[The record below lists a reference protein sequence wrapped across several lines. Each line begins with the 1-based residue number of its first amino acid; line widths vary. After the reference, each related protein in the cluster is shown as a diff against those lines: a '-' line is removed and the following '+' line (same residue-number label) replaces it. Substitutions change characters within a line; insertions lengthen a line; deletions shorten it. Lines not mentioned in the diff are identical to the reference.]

1 MASSADGSVVIE
13 IDLTAKEAE
22 QELSRLKKKILRLNE
37 SLYVGEHK
45 KNSLVAQLKE
55 AEQELDNLQKK
66 TTIGPG
72 FSAQIDPTSVERI
85 SELKNIISS
94 TTDEIKKQEAAN
106 KRVEETLYAEK
117 NLYGETEQVA
127 RKAADEAE
135 KLGNNEGKN
144 RWIES
149 YKIGVQGLAK
159 WLLTAEK
166 NAISLSR
173 NLAKSFY
180 GKISGG
186 IKKLTKS
193 FLTLFTA
200 TKKSNNAFSGGFKN
214 LLKYGLGIRSVFVL
228 VNRLR
233 AALVDG
239 FKNLAQFS
247 TETNTSI
254 SMVKSALTQ
263 LKNSLATAF
272 TPILTVVAPIL
283 TQFINMLSKAADYV
297 ARLTAALTGQKS
309 YTKAT
314 AVQEDYAASL
324 KDTSGA
330 AKDASKALA
339 NFDTINK
346 LSTNSSASSGGGSVT
361 PSEMFEEVSIEPL
374 SFDSWGEAFSTMVD
388 SILNDGI
395 PRLESGLSTL
405 ADWINGFSANVAE
418 MFTFPDVQEKIYA
431 LGASVAT
438 SLNNFVNQVDWVTMG
453 SALGA
458 GLNTALSFMV
468 SFLYT
473 FDWLGLG
480 NSLSTLVNNA
490 IENINWYNLGKLL
503 WAKFKAVI
511 ETAAGFLLGL
521 DMKSVAK
528 AASNTVIGFFDSM
541 SETIQ
546 SIDWGALAEQI
557 ITLLVNIDWAGMI
570 ASAAGALGSLA
581 GALANF
587 IGTAIASAFDG
598 IIEYFSDEVDQ
609 CGGNIVLG
617 ILKGILDGLV
627 GIATWIYDNIFV
639 PFIDGFKAAF
649 GIHSPSTVM
658 AEQGSFLMSGLLS
671 GLTNALQPV
680 IDFFSRVKKSIQ
692 DVLSDIIKFVKNV
705 FTGEWES
712 AWDGVKSVFKNL
724 WNDIVGLLESAVN
737 LIIQGVNWM
746 ISKLNTISFETP
758 DWVPGIGGKSFGIN
772 IPAINEISIPRLA
785 QGAVIPPNREF
796 LAVLGDQKQGTN
808 IEAPASEIEAAVA
821 RGMQSGNGIYGGQL
835 TITIKPASGL
845 TRYLSYELDDESKR
859 RGYKLVKA

>member
-1 MASSADGSVVIE
+1 MASNSDGSVVIE

-37 SLYVGEHK
+37 SLDVGEHK
-45 KNSLVAQLKE
+45 KSSLIAQLKE

-66 TTIGPG
+66 TTIGAG
-72 FSAQIDPTSVERI
+72 LSAQIDPADVARI

-94 TTDEIKKQEAAN
+94 TTDEIKKQDAAN
-106 KRVEETLYAEK
+106 KRVAETLATEK
-117 NLYGETEQVA
+117 NYYGEMESAA
-127 RKAADEAE
+127 RKAAGEAE
-135 KLGNNEGKN
+135 KLKTDEIKN

-149 YKIGVQGLAK
+149 YRAGVQGLAN
-159 WLLTAEK
+159 WLRTAGK
-166 NAISLSR
+166 NAIGLAR
-173 NLAKSFY
+173 NLAKSFS
-180 GKISGG
+180 GKIAGG
-186 IKKLTKS
+186 MKKLAKS
-193 FLTLFTA
+193 ILNLFTA

-272 TPILTVVAPIL
+272 APILTVVAPIL

-346 LSTNSSASSGGGSVT
+346 LSSSSSASSGSGGVS

-374 SFDSWGEAFSTMVD
+374 SFDSWGEAFSAMVD

-395 PRLESGLSTL
+395 PRLESGLS
-405 ADWINGFSANVAE
+405 AMAGWINDFSANVAE
-418 MFTFPDVQEKIYA
+418 MFAFPGVQEKVYA
-431 LGASVAT
+431 LGATIAT
-438 SLNNFVNQVDWVTMG
+438 SLNNFANQIDWATMG

-468 SFLYT
+468 AFLYT
-473 FDWLGLG
+473 YDWLGLG
-480 NSLSTLVNNA
+480 NKLATLVNNA
-490 IENINWYNLGKLL
+490 IKNINWYNLGKLL
-503 WAKFKAVI
+503 WANFKVII

-528 AASNTVIGFFDSM
+528 AASRTVIGFFDSM

-546 SIDWGALAEQI
+546 NIDWGALGRQI
-557 ITLLVNIDWAGMI
+557 VTLLVNIDWAGMI

-581 GALANF
+581 GALAAF
-587 IGTAIASAFDG
+587 IGNAVASAFDG
-598 IIEYFSDEVDQ
+598 IYEYFSNEVDQ
-609 CGGNIVLG
+609 CGGDIVLG

-627 GIATWIYDNIFV
+627 GIAKWIYDNIFV
-639 PFIDGFKAAF
+639 PFIDGFKATF
-649 GIHSPSTVM
+649 GIHSPSAVM
-658 AEQGSFLMSGLLS
+658 AEQGSFIMSGLLS
-671 GLTNALQPV
+671 GLTNGLQPV
-680 IDFFSRVKKSIQ
+680 IDFFSEVKKKAQ
-692 DVLSDIIKFVKNV
+692 DTLSAVIEFVKNV
-705 FTGEWES
+705 FTGEWGS

-737 LIIQGVNWM
+737 LIIQGANWM
-746 ISKLNTISFETP
+746 ISKLNTISFEAP

-772 IPAINEISIPRLA
+772 IPAISEISIPRLA

-796 LAVLGDQKQGTN
+796 LAVLGDQKSGTN

-821 RGMQSGNGIYGGQL
+821 RGMQSGSGIYGGQL